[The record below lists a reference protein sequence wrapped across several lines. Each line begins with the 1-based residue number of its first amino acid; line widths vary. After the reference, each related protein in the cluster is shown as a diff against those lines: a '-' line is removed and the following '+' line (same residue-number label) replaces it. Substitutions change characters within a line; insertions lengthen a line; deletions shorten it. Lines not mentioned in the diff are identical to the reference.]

1 MEHIIIT
8 QLGDGMVR
16 LVAEEGYRL
25 KDKRTDMYHSEAEV
39 RRENMRFFIAE

>member
-8 QLGDGMVR
+8 HLSDGMVR

-25 KDKRTDMYHSEAEV
+25 KDKRTDRYHSEAIVKE
-39 RRENMRFFIAE
+39 EDARFFVAE